1 MAPEVADNLPY
12 NHKADVYSFGVILWE
27 MTAYK
32 KPYEGLSREQFYKRV
47 VKGGERPPMS
57 KKWPKELTKLIGQCW
72 GEIGERPMFEEIV
85 PKLTEL
91 LAEAKGGEKKSKGV
105 VQGLLNRHSTWF

>member
-1 MAPEVADNLPY
+1 
-12 NHKADVYSFGVILWE
+12 

-57 KKWPKELTKLIGQCW
+57 KKWPKELTKLIQQCL
-72 GEIGERPMFEEIV
+72 GDIAERPMFETIV
-85 PKLTEL
+85 GKLTEL
-91 LAEAKGGEKKSKGV
+91 LEAAKGGEKKSS
-105 VQGLLNRHSTWF
+105 GLVGSLMNRHSTWF